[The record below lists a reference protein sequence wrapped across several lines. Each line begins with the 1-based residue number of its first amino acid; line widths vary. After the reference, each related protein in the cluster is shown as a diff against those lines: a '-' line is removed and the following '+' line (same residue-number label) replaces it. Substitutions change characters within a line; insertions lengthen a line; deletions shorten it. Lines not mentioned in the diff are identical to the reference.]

1 MTEMGSARVMGKSQG
16 HCHVLETKHMY
27 LNEEGIIHTISPCP
41 SMGRKMGDSLGNGIN
56 TGTKRA
62 TSVVGVIEIL
72 TLLWSTEKSP
82 ESDQDILQASL
93 DISFE

>member
-1 MTEMGSARVMGKSQG
+1 MGLARVTGKSQG
-16 HCHVLETKHMY
+16 HCRVLETKHMY
-27 LNEEGIIHTISPCP
+27 LNEEGIIHSISPCL
-41 SMGRKMGDSLGNGIN
+41 SMGRKMGDSLSNGIN

-72 TLLWSTEKSP
+72 TLLWSSENSR

-93 DISFE
+93 DIGFE